1 MAAAGEVGGCGVGDI
16 WFNEKSDFYRRHQS
30 MRRVKRLH
38 SAHTSGNFKQ
48 IEYHQRACL
57 TSSDIDLKTGGERG
71 IFFFF
76 FNCSV
81 KHFLQ
86 VTLH

>member
-1 MAAAGEVGGCGVGDI
+1 MWGGVGDI

-38 SAHTSGNFKQ
+38 SAHTSGNFEQ
-48 IEYHQRACL
+48 IEYHLL
-57 TSSDIDLKTGGERG
+57 TSSDIDLKTGGVRG
-71 IFFFF
+71 ILFF